1 MLSQTPVGTV
11 RVLVADDDRLFVDA
25 LMELLAWD
33 ERIEIVG
40 QAKDG
45 REAVEL
51 ARDLRPALIL
61 MDLRMPRMDG
71 IEAAARIRAELPD
84 TRVLI
89 LTATDTA
96 DEMRRAAEAGVS
108 GYLTKDSLA
117 TDLVSGILQIA
128 ALASAGR
135 NGESASGRAPMLDFR
150 AEP

>member
-1 MLSQTPVGTV
+1 M
-11 RVLVADDDRLFVDA
+11 LVADDDPLFVEA
-25 LMELLAWD
+25 LMTLLASD

-40 QAKDG
+40 HAKDG
-45 REAVEL
+45 QEAVEL
-51 ARDLRPALIL
+51 TRDLQPALIL

-71 IEAAARIRAELPD
+71 IDAAARIRAELPD

-96 DEMRRAAEAGVS
+96 DEVRRAAEAGVS
-108 GYLTKDSLA
+108 GYLSKNSLA

-135 NGESASGRAPMLDFR
+135 NGEGASARAPILDRR
-150 AEP
+150 AKRP